1 MSYGSDYLR
10 EALTLNERK
19 VNNKKS
25 LKKPIKESL
34 GNDFIIDFTGWLGD
48 TPNTPQFLKGLDK
61 DGIPEMTSNLNKAKS
76 FNSFD
81 EAAEFAVEHV
91 IASGEELPPIYPRK
105 DANKHGVQTRK

>member
-19 VNNKKS
+19 VNKKS
-25 LKKPIKESL
+25 LKESIKKPV
-34 GNDFIIDFTGWLGD
+34 GNDFIIDFTGWVDG
-48 TPNTPQFLKGLDK
+48 TTNKHYYLKGLDE
-61 DGIPEMTSNLNKAKS
+61 DGISELTSNLNKAKG

-81 EAAEFAVEHV
+81 EAAEFAMEYV

-105 DANKHGVQTRK
+105 DANKHGVQTTK